1 MRSVQQ
7 NRHECYEPNMS
18 TSAILDF
25 PNVTLYIVKWNVPF
39 ANNAH
44 CGLTTFPTFPT
55 VATPSTCSHLAWFE
69 FKMNSDSDREE
80 LFKILT
86 ACTTVTKDVLEFSRG
101 LEKKYANEKQFF
113 CTLPLRGHIGLLTDK
128 MAMSL
133 VPEDLPLEPEIAATR
148 TSPDGNCLFNA
159 VSLALVGDETQ
170 MSLLRLL
177 VAVELLL
184 NCEFC
189 IQHQRFTSFS
199 SALRHLCLINY
210 LPLLSGCADTS
221 LQS

>member
-39 ANNAH
+39 ANNAY
-44 CGLTTFPTFPT
+44 CGLTTFRTFPT

-69 FKMNSDSDREE
+69 FKMSSDSDREE

-86 ACTTVTKDVLEFSRG
+86 ACTTVTKDNVLEFSRG

-113 CTLPLRGHIGLLTDK
+113 RTLPLRGNPWPRWFGRQTK
-128 MAMSL
+128 
-133 VPEDLPLEPEIAATR
+133 
-148 TSPDGNCLFNA
+148 CNA
-159 VSLALVGDETQ
+159 GKF
-170 MSLLRLL
+170 SLLIIIINGLIIL
-177 VAVELLL
+177 K
-184 NCEFC
+184 
-189 IQHQRFTSFS
+189 I
-199 SALRHLCLINY
+199 ALK
-210 LPLLSGCADTS
+210 
-221 LQS
+221 